1 MDKKLIE
8 KIVISTVQ
16 ELVDSFTDEDKFS
29 VSKETILFGQGSEI
43 DSLSLVSVIVDLE
56 DIISENYGIDISLT
70 DDNAMTREISPFDD
84 ISNLIDYIE
93 EITN

>member
-56 DIISENYGIDISLT
+56 DIISENYESFNFKIK
-70 DDNAMTREISPFDD
+70 
-84 ISNLIDYIE
+84 
-93 EITN
+93 